1 MPASLTPSTGGRSR
15 STANTTTRL
24 VSTTEAGRAR
34 VLTVLV
40 PPLVGAA
47 IFGVG
52 MYVVSDTSL
61 VEAAA
66 YGVAF
71 ATIIGLAR
79 WLWSR
84 VRFR

>member
-1 MPASLTPSTGGRSR
+1 
-15 STANTTTRL
+15 
-24 VSTTEAGRAR
+24 

-61 VEAAA
+61 VEAVA

-71 ATIIGLAR
+71 VTIIGLAR